1 VPSNF
6 LQLAVVFRC
15 ALWEASPELLAK
27 YEDRRNDKQEREWGK
42 HGWSN
47 NERRGRERGE
57 KKEDRHPPHVTS
69 LQLVGGGCAYADW
82 LVGAEFNAPLDTV

>member
-27 YEDRRNDKQEREWGK
+27 YEDRRNEKQEREWGNM
-42 HGWSN
+42 GGAIT
-47 NERRGRERGE
+47 RDGE
-57 KKEDRHPPHVTS
+57 GKEEKRKRIGIHPT
-69 LQLVGGGCAYADW
+69 
-82 LVGAEFNAPLDTV
+82 